1 MAGGFGGT
9 AAANTIKLLFQ
20 ATAWALVAD
29 NAASTPLTVLY
40 LTLHTASPSGGTQ
53 STSAAAYTS
62 YIYKSVGRV
71 SGGGAGNIDQS
82 TNTAALHD
90 LTSFAA
96 ATGGSETET
105 HFALGQ
111 SSSGAGIIMFWGT
124 VTPNIVVSS
133 GVTPQITT
141 ASFLTLGT

>member
-1 MAGGFGGT
+1 MAGGLGAT
-9 AAANTIKLLFQ
+9 AAANLTKLIFQ

-29 NAASTPLTVLY
+29 NAASTPLTAIF

-62 YIYKSVGRV
+62 YVYKSVTRASG
-71 SGGGAGNIDQS
+71 SGGFTQS
-82 TNTAALHD
+82 SATMNLTD
-90 LTSFAA
+90 LTSFVA

-105 HFALGQ
+105 HFGAGQ
-111 SSSGAGIIMFWGT
+111 SSSGSGILIIWGT
-124 VTPNIVVSS
+124 LTPNIVVSN

-141 ASFLTLGT
+141 ATMLTWTT

>member
-1 MAGGFGGT
+1 MAGGFGST

-20 ATAWALVAD
+20 AVAWSLVAD
-29 NAASTPLTVLY
+29 NAASTPLTSLY

-62 YIYKSVGRV
+62 YVYKSVTRA
-71 SGGGAGNIDQS
+71 SGAGGIDQS

-105 HFALGQ
+105 HFAIGQ

-124 VTPNIVVSS
+124 VSPNIVVSS